1 MGGSS
6 STPQNNYVRSNT
18 PSKSERRMSAH
29 EETVSQKA
37 LSTGLEEVAVNNTS
51 FSTPPP
57 ALPEAVQR
65 NITEFDLAAYSK
77 DEFSVSM
84 ERNIMLRFFNA
95 FDVQQIGF
103 LRVETMEQLC
113 KYLGDPISADE
124 IGNLTREGQMTFD
137 RFFEWWG
144 EHGKRSE
151 HAFAMVSA
159 AFAVPYHQQQLLV
172 EEVGEKYTPSYRVN
186 FFFKD
191 VETTELKQISPWHDI
206 PYAVRDW
213 VRTTPESSPTNR
225 YNFICEIPKWTRA
238 KFEIATSET
247 FNPIKQDMK
256 NGVPR
261 FYKHGDMMWNYG
273 AFPQTWESTDH
284 VFEEGVKGDND
295 PLDAIEIGMVQLTT
309 GQVIPVKILGILGM
323 IDDGQ
328 MDWKVICISHADP
341 VAKFLDDISDVPKFL
356 PGLLEALRE
365 WLRTYKICQ
374 GGVENKFAYHGEYKD
389 AAFAHKVIQESHF
402 MWRNLRQIRQKTNV

>member
-1 MGGSS
+1 MSS
-6 STPQNNYVRSNT
+6 VPDDS
-18 PSKSERRMSAH
+18 H
-29 EETVSQKA
+29 ISQA
-37 LSTGLEEVAVNNTS
+37 LHTGLEEVVTAQVKNAS
-51 FSTPPP
+51 FSTPPM
-57 ALPEAVQR
+57 ALKEAVQR
-65 NITEFDLAAYSK
+65 NVTEFDLAAYSK

-95 FDVQQIGF
+95 FDVQQIGY
-103 LRVETMEQLC
+103 LHVEAMEQLC
-113 KYLGDPISADE
+113 KYLGDPMSSE
-124 IGNLTREGQMTFD
+124 EMELLTRSGQMTFD
-137 RFFEWWG
+137 RFYEWWG
-144 EHGKRSE
+144 EHGKRG
-151 HAFAMVSA
+151 HAFATVSA
-159 AFAVPYHQQQLLV
+159 AFSVPYHQQQLLV

-273 AFPQTWESTDH
+273 AFPQTWESVDH
-284 VFEEGVKGDND
+284 TFEEGVKGDND
-295 PLDAIEIGMVQLTT
+295 PLDAIEIGMTQLTT
-309 GQVIPVKILGILGM
+309 GQVVPVKILGILGM

-328 MDWKVICISHADP
+328 MDWKVICISHGDP
-341 VAKFLDDISDVPKFL
+341 VAKFLDDIGDVPKFL
-356 PGLLEALRE
+356 PGCLEALRE
-365 WLRTYKICQ
+365 WLRVYKICQ
-374 GGVENKFAYHGEYKD
+374 GGVENKFAYGGEYKD
-389 AAFAHKVIQESHF
+389 ATFAHKIIQESHF
-402 MWRNLRQIRQKTNV
+402 MWRNLRQIRQQSSV